1 MIHADDVTSILSSIT
16 TLKSRLADFIQPD
29 FGLLNDLLHLEVL
42 TPRQMDDVRS
52 ERTVYGRNDALLD
65 LLTTEDKCVKFLNAL
80 QRTDQQHVV
89 NFITQNGGQKHNHV
103 VNYCRMSH
111 ILKNRHTTR

>member
-1 MIHADDVTSILSSIT
+1 LSSIT

-42 TPRQMDDVRS
+42 APRQMDDVRS
-52 ERTVYGRNDALLD
+52 ERTVYRRNDALLD
-65 LLTTEDKCVKFLNAL
+65 LLTTEEQCRKFLNAL

-89 NFITQNGGQKHNHV
+89 NFITQNGGQKNSDV
-103 VNYCRMSH
+103 VTYAYLSIVSDGEVQTIISR
-111 ILKNRHTTR
+111 